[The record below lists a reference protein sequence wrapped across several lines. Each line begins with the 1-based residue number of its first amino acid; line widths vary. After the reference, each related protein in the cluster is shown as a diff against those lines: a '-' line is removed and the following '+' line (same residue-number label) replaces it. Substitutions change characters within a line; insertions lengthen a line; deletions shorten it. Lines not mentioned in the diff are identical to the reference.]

1 MSVISALEGD
11 TYISSGDV
19 FIDLEDANFSE
30 HIAQIQ
36 FRFINFL
43 KMNTFSDRLVI
54 NKKNIFNEYIK
65 LNFFILRRT
74 VLKTN

>member
-1 MSVISALEGD
+1 
-11 TYISSGDV
+11 
-19 FIDLEDANFSE
+19 
-30 HIAQIQ
+30 
-36 FRFINFL
+36 
-43 KMNTFSDRLVI
+43 MNTFSDRLVI